1 MAHGLYVIRQLAQMR
16 SETPEMNRY
25 DGILP
30 LFDRWLVQVHLVTPF
45 SHPYLIG
52 GLFRSPS
59 KDTNVER
66 VCPNPG
72 GAGGVH

>member
-25 DGILP
+25 DGILR
-30 LFDRWLVQVHLVTPF
+30 LFDRWLVQVRLVTP
-45 SHPYLIG
+45 G
-52 GLFRSPS
+52 SPS

-66 VCPNPG
+66 VCPNSG